1 MIQTHFLG
9 FFLCRL
15 IQSGRGD
22 EVVQCIKD
30 ISTQARACKQDPV
43 LYALAVCA
51 RSNSPGTKQAAYNVL
66 GDVCRIPT
74 HLFQFIKFCEEMSIN
89 ETGWGRAHRRA
100 INKWYESFSYRNTN
114 NKDPEKLAYLVTKYK
129 RRYGFSHRDIIR
141 LAHTRTRN
149 KAIKIILQYVLGKS
163 MEAADNEESRKVVDF
178 LHAVEQAKQCKS
190 MLEEEKLAELIALN
204 QLSLE
209 HIPTIFLE
217 KSLNV
222 WKALYRQMPM
232 GAMIR
237 NLGKLSKLGIHDSN
251 DFWISI
257 AEERLKD
264 DIALAKAKIH
274 PLTLLIAFK
283 QYNKGSSLK
292 GKLEWQVN
300 LRISKALEDAF
311 YRNTKILLPFEKRC
325 LIAISTGE
333 DMQKCICGSS
343 IKASEAAA
351 AMALST
357 VEMENVDVILFTNS
371 ITEASMAKIDR
382 DDNLST
388 IEEKIFQI
396 TREAGKKSIRQDL
409 STPFIWAA
417 AKKHRYEAIIVFT
430 DSLTSCGSIHPA
442 EALKQY
448 SQYMSVPNYC
458 LVVVSMTSNKY
469 KIAAPEDTNTLDVV
483 GFDKHTPFI
492 IMDFIEGFRPRPDED
507 MEVFLHEDDD

>member
-1 MIQTHFLG
+1 M
-9 FFLCRL
+9 
-15 IQSGRGD
+15 
-22 EVVQCIKD
+22 QCIKD
-30 ISTQARACKQDPV
+30 ISTEGRAYKQGPV

-100 INKWYESFSYRNTN
+100 INKWYESFSYRNRN
-114 NKDPEKLAYLVTKYK
+114 NKDPKKLAYLVTKYK
-129 RRYGFSHRDIIR
+129 RRHGFSHRDIIR
-141 LAHTRTRN
+141 LAHTRTGN
-149 KAIKIILQYVLGKS
+149 KSIKIILQYVLGKS

-190 MLEEEKLAELIALN
+190 MLEEEKLADLIAFN

-209 HIPTIFLE
+209 HIPTVFLKE
-217 KSLNV
+217 NLNI
-222 WKALYRQMPM
+222 WKVLYRQMPM

-237 NLGKLSKLGIHDSN
+237 NLGKLSKLGIHDSVGADSK
-251 DFWISI
+251 DFWVSI
-257 AEERLKD
+257 VEVRLKD
-264 DIALAKAKIH
+264 DIALARAKIH
-274 PLTLLIAFK
+274 PLNLLIAFK
-283 QYNKGSSLK
+283 QYKNGSSLK
-292 GKLEWQVN
+292 GKLEWDVN
-300 LRISKALEDAF
+300 SRISKALEDAF

-333 DMQKCICGSS
+333 DMQKLICGSS

-357 VEMENVDVILFTNS
+357 VKMENVDVILFTNS

-388 IEEKIFQI
+388 IEDKIFQI
-396 TREAGKKSIRQDL
+396 PSEGSQKYIGQDL
-409 STPFIWAA
+409 ATPFIWAA
-417 AKKHRYEAIIVFT
+417 AEKHSYDAIIVFT

-442 EALKQY
+442 EALKHY
-448 SQYMSVPNYC
+448 SQYMSVPNYR

-483 GFDKHTPFI
+483 GFDKHTPGI
-492 IMDFIEGFRPRPDED
+492 IMDFIEGFQPRPDED